1 MSDSLNPLESEARLA
16 RGWAE
21 RGIGARL
28 LEKNA
33 GAEPFVLVDGPS
45 EVAGPVPLDA
55 ALGRLLTDIAAKFRN
70 LSGRPCRVV
79 PGWSTHGRALE
90 QAVAQ
95 RLQAEGVD
103 PGALSREDFQARCRA
118 QALEGIR
125 LQTAAYQRMGVFA
138 DWEAPYRTMDPAAA
152 AQELRELAT
161 LARRGLLS
169 RRRRWAYG
177 CAHCQTVLSEEE
189 VEDVPRQ
196 SPSLYVAFRAGPEL
210 AGRMPML
217 EGREVFFLGWTAAPW
232 TLPVHETL
240 SVHADFEY
248 VFYQLGERVICAAR
262 PLLAKVLAEVKG
274 DELVKKTARLRGGDV
289 ETVGFEDFRRILAY
303 ASGEDL
309 QHLTY
314 QHPWLERTGRVV
326 LSPHVT
332 DEAGTGLVPT
342 APAAGEDGEGR
353 PSPVGLDGRYDG
365 SVGAALQGQKVFE
378 ADARIVD
385 LLEERGALLNAKTD
399 TVEHPAPRCR
409 TCHQPAFLLTRPQWV
424 LSMDRAPEGHPSL
437 RARAL
442 EAVDR
447 VQWMPEEGL
456 GRLRRGLEGQKDW
469 GLGQPRRW
477 GVPLPVAFCEGCGEA
492 IASPE
497 VMERV
502 ASAVAQEGVEVW
514 FRSPVETFL
523 GAGVRCAGCGGS
535 TFRRETELLDAGFD
549 AACMLPAVLA
559 RHPRGPADL
568 CVARSD
574 SRGEAFRRS
583 WLVWAGTRGQVPSR
597 ACFTHG
603 AVSAPDGTL
612 PVERILQAYGAEVL
626 RLWAATHSY
635 HAEVP
640 LSDSLLEGLRQDA
653 AKVREALHRAL
664 SHLEGFE
671 PGGAPDAVL
680 PQEARLREWLAE
692 GVTQIRQ
699 AYEQG
704 AFHLVIET
712 VGAFCEDSLSAASLE
727 ALREPLSQE
736 GPARRS
742 AQAMLYAVVS
752 TLVRL
757 LAPVLS
763 FTAEAVWQALPG
775 PRAESVFLA
784 GFPEPAVAPEPAP

>member
-1 MSDSLNPLESEARLA
+1 MSDAGVPPGDSLNPLENEARLA

-45 EVAGPVPLDA
+45 EGAGPVSPDD

-103 PGALSREDFQARCRA
+103 PGALSREAFQARCRA

-138 DWEAPYRTMDPAAA
+138 DWEAPSRTMDPAAA
-152 AQELRELAT
+152 AQALRELAT

-169 RRRRWAYG
+169 RQRRWAYG
-177 CAHCQTVLSEEE
+177 CARCQTVLSEEE
-189 VEDVPRQ
+189 VEEVPRQ

-232 TLPVHETL
+232 TLPVNETL

-274 DELVKKTARLRGGDV
+274 DELVKKTAHLRGGDV

-342 APAAGEDGEGR
+342 APVAGENGEGH
-353 PSPVGLDGRYDG
+353 PSLVGLDGRYDG
-365 SVGAALQGQKVFE
+365 SVGAALQGQQVFE
-378 ADARIVD
+378 ADARIID
-385 LLEERGALLNAKTD
+385 LLAERGALLNAKTD

-409 TCHQPAFLLTRPQWV
+409 SCHQPAFLLARPQWFIP
-424 LSMDRAPEGHPSL
+424 MDPAL
-437 RARAL
+437 RAQAL

-456 GRLRRGLEGQKDW
+456 GRLRRGLEAQKDW
-469 GLGQPRRW
+469 GLGQQRRW

-502 ASAVAQEGVEVW
+502 ASAVEQEGVDVW
-514 FRSPVETFL
+514 FRTPVETFL
-523 GAGVRCAGCGGS
+523 GAGVRCKGCGGS

-559 RHPRGPADL
+559 RHARGSADL

-603 AVSAPDGTL
+603 AVSTPDGPL
-612 PVERILQAYGAEVL
+612 PVERILEVYGAEVL

-640 LSDSLLEGLRQDA
+640 LSDRLLEGLRQDA
-653 AKVREALHRAL
+653 AKVRAALHRAL

-680 PQEARLREWLAE
+680 PQEARIREWLAE

-699 AYEQG
+699 AYAQG

-712 VGAFCEDSLSAASLE
+712 VGAFCESAASLE

-736 GPARRS
+736 GAARRS
-742 AQAMLYAVVS
+742 AQAVLYEVVS

-784 GFPEPAVAPEPAP
+784 GFPEPSP